1 MDQTENQCECCG
13 RSVVETTIHH
23 LTPKEY
29 GGGNLPTALL
39 CIPCH
44 KHIHHLFTNKQ
55 LIDLELTTIPALQR
69 NPAMQSF
76 IRWIRKTP
84 PGTIPRSRKSRNVRG
99 RR

>member
-1 MDQTENQCECCG
+1 MDDTENRCECCG
-13 RSVVETTIHH
+13 RTGVETTVHH
-23 LTPKEY
+23 LTPREY
-29 GGGNLPTALL
+29 GGSHLPTALL

-44 KHIHHLFTNKQ
+44 KHIHHLYTNKQ
-55 LIDLELTTIPALQR
+55 LVDQGLTTLSALQQD
-69 NPAMQSF
+69 PAMQSF